1 MAISTAATMGM
12 GSLNFGLF
20 INPMGSELNIGRSTF
35 GLAQTARQFS
45 SSFTAPIIGKLL
57 DKYGSRI
64 LLPFAAL
71 IVGICLISLSF
82 VQYAWQI
89 ILLFIIMGFVG
100 LAGPGNLVTT
110 IPVNKWFVKKR
121 AKAIAFS
128 SIGIPIGSLIFLP
141 STQLFIDSF
150 GWRNAWILLSIISMI
165 LIIPIS
171 ILFLRRLPEDIGLLP
186 DGEKKDLQ
194 KDNNDVE
201 ISWKVNESIKTIEFW
216 KLLIMFSFI
225 NLALGTIAIHR
236 IPDFIDRGID
246 AKLVAFATALDA
258 VAAGISIFI
267 IGNIQKKLPNKIL
280 TSVGFILITIA
291 SVITIYAQSFFPVLI
306 SMIIFGFGIG
316 GMLFL
321 NNFIWA
327 DFFGRKY
334 LGSIRGIVMPVTLII
349 GGTGAPIAGYFYDYY
364 GTYDNVWWCGI
375 ILMSICVIISM
386 TLKKPTKK

>member
-1 MAISTAATMGM
+1 MKLINTNIYYGWVIVIVMAISTAATMGM

-20 INPMGSELNIGRSTF
+20 INPMGTELNIGRSTF

-71 IVGICLISLSF
+71 IVGVCLIGLSF

-141 STQLFIDSF
+141 ATQLFIDSF

-171 ILFLRRLPEDIGLLP
+171 ILFLRKAQLMVLL
-186 DGEKKDLQ
+186 
-194 KDNNDVE
+194 E
-201 ISWKVNESIKTIEFW
+201 I
-216 KLLIMFSFI
+216 
-225 NLALGTIAIHR
+225 
-236 IPDFIDRGID
+236 
-246 AKLVAFATALDA
+246 
-258 VAAGISIFI
+258 
-267 IGNIQKKLPNKIL
+267 
-280 TSVGFILITIA
+280 
-291 SVITIYAQSFFPVLI
+291 
-306 SMIIFGFGIG
+306 
-316 GMLFL
+316 L
-321 NNFIWA
+321 N
-327 DFFGRKY
+327 
-334 LGSIRGIVMPVTLII
+334 
-349 GGTGAPIAGYFYDYY
+349 
-364 GTYDNVWWCGI
+364 
-375 ILMSICVIISM
+375 
-386 TLKKPTKK
+386 